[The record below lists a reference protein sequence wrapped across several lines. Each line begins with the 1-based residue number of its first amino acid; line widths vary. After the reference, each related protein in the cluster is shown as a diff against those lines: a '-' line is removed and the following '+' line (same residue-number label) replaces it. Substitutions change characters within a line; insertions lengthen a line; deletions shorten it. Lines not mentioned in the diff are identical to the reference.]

1 MNCKNC
7 GKALVW
13 LAGALLAVSLLFPNG
28 FPPVKK
34 PAAPVAP
41 VAPHATDAEIVKL
54 LATADGADKQRVFDV
69 YTALSKVLARDL
81 AKPPARITTTEQWA
95 EVQANTLQLAI
106 DQPGK
111 YPGLDKA
118 IESVFL
124 AKLGTDDVL
133 PGTPD
138 TQAKLI
144 DACDTIASS
153 ALGK

>member
-7 GKALVW
+7 NTALLW
-13 LAGALLAVSLLFPNG
+13 LAGALLAVSIVFPNG
-28 FPPVKK
+28 PKLGKPV
-34 PAAPVAP
+34 APVAP
-41 VAPHATDAEIVKL
+41 VAEHDTNAEIVRVL
-54 LATADGADKQRVFDV
+54 AAATAADKANVNGI
-69 YTALSKVLARDL
+69 YTALATILRRDI

-95 EVQANTLQLAI
+95 DLQANTLQLAI
-106 DQPGK
+106 EQVGK

-118 IESVFL
+118 IEAVFL

-144 DACDTIASS
+144 DACETIASS
-153 ALGK
+153 AR